1 MMRDHLFCHGNGDPL
16 REGSPLERAPSLFFP
31 PPPKSSSNP
40 DASAPALSTPI
51 PGVGDSPEIRGPQA
65 RHSSSPARPSP
76 ARHAQEIVHPPPT
89 PPSRHPESPGNPF
102 YLPLTVAKTPQSP
115 QTECLTRPG
124 NPPHLPF
131 ALGQSPPHPR
141 RWSPSRG
148 FHPESPQESSPPVRR
163 LLRLLLAAAVAGS
176 LHSSSCA
183 CRTIPDLLQTRQ
195 PPSPPSLLGRETPA
209 RSWILTGNKSQRL
222 AAAARP
228 PPTPAPYT
236 SKALGGS
243 GALVP

>member
-148 FHPESPQESSPPVRR
+148 FHPESPHRSHLHQSGGFSASSLP
-163 LLRLLLAAAVAGS
+163 
-176 LHSSSCA
+176 
-183 CRTIPDLLQTRQ
+183 
-195 PPSPPSLLGRETPA
+195 PPSPGASTAPPAPAAPSLIFCRPA
-209 RSWILTGNKSQRL
+209 SPPLLPASWAG
-222 AAAARP
+222 RP
-228 PPTPAPYT
+228 PPGA
-236 SKALGGS
+236 GS
-243 GALVP
+243 